1 MDERNLH
8 TEDEARQLMCPH
20 LSYRGAAKNCVAAK
34 CSQWLWG
41 PGVGDGGNGSNV
53 GYCGLTRER

>member
-8 TEDEARQLMCPH
+8 TEEEAKKLMCPH
-20 LSYRGAAKNCVAAK
+20 LSYRGVAKNCVASK

-41 PGVGDGGNGSNV
+41 RYWVNRDGAGDV